1 MQPYVF
7 PYIGYMQLV
16 HAADK
21 FVFYD
26 DVNFIKKGWIN
37 RNSIMLND
45 GSYRFT
51 IPLKGQS
58 QNSLIKDIEPL
69 NLEVFKEKFMKQ
81 LDSSYKSSPFRYDV
95 LNYVQESLNY
105 ELQSISDVAISSV
118 KNFFTYVGIEKDF
131 FISSKNFSSTK
142 NLGAAERLMAITKEL
157 ASENYINSI
166 GGTSLYCK
174 NNFAIN
180 GINLRFLKSSFLP
193 YSHCNNSSIE
203 FNSGLSIIDIM
214 MNLPPDEILAHLDGY
229 ELV

>member
-69 NLEVFKEKFMKQ
+69 NLEVFKEKF
-81 LDSSYKSSPFRYDV
+81 RIR
-95 LNYVQESLNY
+95 
-105 ELQSISDVAISSV
+105 QSFGV
-118 KNFFTYVGIEKDF
+118 F
-131 FISSKNFSSTK
+131 
-142 NLGAAERLMAITKEL
+142 
-157 ASENYINSI
+157 
-166 GGTSLYCK
+166 GGKKIFWRWY
-174 NNFAIN
+174 F
-180 GINLRFLKSSFLP
+180 
-193 YSHCNNSSIE
+193 
-203 FNSGLSIIDIM
+203 
-214 MNLPPDEILAHLDGY
+214 
-229 ELV
+229 